1 MSDTRTRREKLRDM
15 AHQTESPQEA
25 EVARRKLGK
34 GFLAGRKP
42 RRRPPVFEVSVPD
55 DYTSDDEW
63 EWDEAVRAAVLG
75 KVED

>member
-1 MSDTRTRREKLRDM
+1 VSDTRTRREKLRDM

-34 GFLAGRKP
+34 GFLAGQKP
-42 RRRPPVFEVSVPD
+42 RRRPVVFDVVWEGD
-55 DYTSDDEW
+55 DDPAEAW
-63 EWDEAVRAAVLG
+63 ERALG